1 MFVKGHPHNFKKM
14 LDLIENTYL
23 SSAIVSVILALV
35 FSVVLIV
42 RQVKGKKTDK
52 KEAPIPQDVDFEN
65 HHEHI

>member
-1 MFVKGHPHNFKKM
+1 M

-52 KEAPIPQDVDFEN
+52 KESPMPKDVDFEN